1 MNLNDF
7 TLSMEDIPPD
17 TTPRFAYEEAES
29 ILDRFAQ
36 TQDDT
41 YRRAWQK
48 VKFMATAYAYA
59 DYWDDWPYDEPM
71 NPALAIARGW
81 EELQIAFT
89 GRGEASISG
98 AVWQLW
104 DVIPNKKAEAAFM
117 KAVKAAFKAAE
128 EATPGNAKR
137 LYLKKHRLA
146 PLFHFMQQHWYPNVL
161 MPNDGVRFRTWWQKD
176 PEQKVEEQDDILEQL
191 EWVEMADRDMSKS
204 NTLMHWGKEAEA

>member
-1 MNLNDF
+1 MNL
-7 TLSMEDIPPD
+7 ID
-17 TTPRFAYEEAES
+17 TESFQDNVPRFAYEEAEA

-48 VKFMATAYAYA
+48 VKFMAAAYAYA

-71 NPALAIARGW
+71 NPALAMARGW

-104 DVIPNKKAEAAFM
+104 DVIPSKKAEAAFV

-128 EATPGNAKR
+128 KATPSNAKR
-137 LYLKKHRLA
+137 LYIKKYRLA
-146 PLFHFMQQHWYPNVL
+146 PLFNFMQEHWAPDIL
-161 MPNDGVRFRTWWQKD
+161 MPNGGVRFRAWWQKD
-176 PEQKVEEQDDILEQL
+176 QPNDVTEQDDILEQL
-191 EWVEMADRDMSKS
+191 KWVEMADRDLSS
-204 NTLMHWGKEAEA
+204 TDTLVHWGQKAEA